1 MEWIRQ
7 KIVSS
12 EFLIKHRFSDKDF
25 MRNRKLSFSTVMML
39 LIQKSMKS
47 LQLKLNEFV
56 TRFVASA
63 TTITASAF
71 SQARLKLQPEA
82 FKELSDGVLSFVY
95 SDQSHKTFYGFEIIA
110 VDASTL
116 RLPDSETIRMNFP
129 ALVIQN
135 QHQQDYYY
143 AGQFIGLYDCLNRT
157 ALHAALNPDQTYEV
171 KAFHNLLNSFDASF
185 LTNPLYIQDR
195 GYASYA
201 NMDFLMNACCHFV
214 IRLPRQFLKETQFMF
229 KDNAPQET
237 MVFLKKSRA
246 SRDAKQAGIMIRLV
260 RVILD
265 NGEIEVLATNVS
277 SAVIPA
283 KAFKKLYHLRWG
295 IETFFLILK
304 DRLNLENFTG
314 TSLIAVLQDVWAT
327 LFLSNLESLL
337 TSDLNIQLQNKETKN
352 SQRIN
357 QSVSFHTIKDKAFDL
372 LLSQIPIET
381 VLETLTKLFLMN
393 PHHYRNN
400 RNRSRTQRS
409 ARRALNHQ
417 KYKKK
422 MVY

>member
-129 ALVIQN
+129 A
-135 QHQQDYYY
+135 D
-143 AGQFIGLYDCLNRT
+143 RKST
-157 ALHAALNPDQTYEV
+157 R
-171 KAFHNLLNSFDASF
+171 LNSS
-185 LTNPLYIQDR
+185 
-195 GYASYA
+195 
-201 NMDFLMNACCHFV
+201 H
-214 IRLPRQFLKETQFMF
+214 
-229 KDNAPQET
+229 
-237 MVFLKKSRA
+237 
-246 SRDAKQAGIMIRLV
+246 
-260 RVILD
+260 
-265 NGEIEVLATNVS
+265 
-277 SAVIPA
+277 
-283 KAFKKLYHLRWG
+283 
-295 IETFFLILK
+295 
-304 DRLNLENFTG
+304 
-314 TSLIAVLQDVWAT
+314 
-327 LFLSNLESLL
+327 
-337 TSDLNIQLQNKETKN
+337 
-352 SQRIN
+352 
-357 QSVSFHTIKDKAFDL
+357 
-372 LLSQIPIET
+372 
-381 VLETLTKLFLMN
+381 
-393 PHHYRNN
+393 
-400 RNRSRTQRS
+400 
-409 ARRALNHQ
+409 
-417 KYKKK
+417 
-422 MVY
+422 